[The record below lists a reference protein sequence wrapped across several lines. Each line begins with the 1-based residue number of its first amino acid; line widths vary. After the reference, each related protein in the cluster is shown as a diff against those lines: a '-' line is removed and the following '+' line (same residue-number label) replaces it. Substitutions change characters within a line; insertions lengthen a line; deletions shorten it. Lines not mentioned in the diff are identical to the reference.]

1 MEEFAVRILLGVLGG
16 IGAIVCLVA
25 GIAFACWCV
34 GRARHAI
41 QRQDVIWQH
50 QDAVQAAIAEWKDR
64 NPTRLAELERLR
76 ESLDRQ

>member
-1 MEEFAVRILLGVLGG
+1 MEELVVRILCSVVSG
-16 IGAIVCLVA
+16 IGCVVCLAA
-25 GIAFACWCV
+25 GTVFACWCI

-64 NPTRLAELERLR
+64 NPGRLADLERLR